1 MEKKS
6 YLTDEWSFNNENKKF
21 ATWTN
26 DNMEGTFTY
35 YGKCKSVNIMIAVDI
50 QKPKIIIKFKE

>member
-1 MEKKS
+1 
-6 YLTDEWSFNNENKKF
+6 
-21 ATWTN
+21 
-26 DNMEGTFTY
+26 MEGTFTY